1 MALLNT
7 WASQQDQ
14 ATLSPLSRL
23 LNNYIQ
29 KSDAPLAYLMRGD
42 AQGLLKDLNTPKPVN
57 TTRDMTD
64 LALNLNPVM
73 GLIGATAYHGSP
85 HIFNKFDINKVGT
98 GEGAQAYGH
107 GMYFAENP
115 EIAQQYQKSLSKNV
129 LINKETGQTFSPY
142 DLDSRVTIQSGLNQ
156 GLSNEEI
163 ARKVEEAAKQYDKI
177 GGLPQQLTAPKL
189 RNEAEMVRK
198 GIIGTTEGSLYKVDI
213 PDKNIPKMLN
223 WDISLQKQPEVLKTL
238 GVGEKE
244 ITRYNAIKKQIDAM
258 PGQYDIDIPKE
269 RAMFDKHT
277 ALEKEYNDI
286 GLHKTGQ
293 KYYEDLIKK
302 YGSAKNVSQ
311 ELNKKGITGIKYL
324 DAQSRGILPRIEER
338 QLTSNYVVFDP
349 SEVKIL
355 EKGLLSK

>member
-14 ATLSPLSRL
+14 ATLSPLDRL

-29 KSDAPLAYLMRGD
+29 QGDAPLAYLMRGD

-57 TTRDMTD
+57 MTQDMTNA
-64 LALNLNPVM
+64 ALNLNPVM
-73 GLIGATAYHGSP
+73 GLIGATAFHGSP
-85 HIFNKFDINKVGT
+85 AIFNKFDINKLGS
-98 GEGAQAYGH
+98 GEGSQIYGH

-115 EIAQQYQKSLSKNV
+115 EVAKSYAKS
-129 LINKETGQTFSPY
+129 
-142 DLDSRVTIQSGLNQ
+142 
-156 GLSNEEI
+156 SN
-163 ARKVEEAAKQYDKI
+163 
-177 GGLPQQLTAPKL
+177 
-189 RNEAEMVRK
+189 
-198 GIIGTTEGSLYKVDI
+198 LYKVDI
-213 PDKNIPKMLN
+213 PDTQIPKMIN

-244 ITRYNAIKKQIDAM
+244 IARYNAIKKQIDEM

-269 RAMFDKHT
+269 KAMFDKHT

-302 YGSAKNVSQ
+302 YGSAKNVSE

-324 DAQSRGILPRIEER
+324 DAQSRGIFPRIEER
-338 QLTSNYVVFDP
+338 PLTSNYVVFDP

-355 EKGLLSK
+355 EKGLLK

>member
-1 MALLNT
+1 MAGLLEYTKNGQVT
-7 WASQQDQ
+7 EP
-14 ATLSPLSRL
+14 PLYRF
-23 LNNYIQ
+23 
-29 KSDAPLAYLMRGD
+29 MRGNVQSFLNSIPD
-42 AQGLLKDLNTPKPVN
+42 PSKMTPEQQLALGANVNPIMGLL
-57 TTRDMTD
+57 
-64 LALNLNPVM
+64 
-73 GLIGATAYHGSP
+73 GATAYHGSP

-98 GEGAQAYGH
+98 GEGAQVYGH

-115 EIAQQYQKSLSKNV
+115 EIAQQYQKSLSKNA

-163 ARKVEEAAKQYDKI
+163 ARQVEEAAKQYDKI

-198 GIIGTTEGSLYKVDI
+198 GIIGTTEGALYKVDI

-223 WDISLQKQPEVLKTL
+223 WDVSLQKQPEVLKTL
-238 GVGEKE
+238 GIGEKE
-244 ITRYNAIKKQIDAM
+244 IKRYNAIKKEIDAM

-269 RAMFDKHT
+269 KAMFDKHT

-286 GLHKTGQ
+286 GIHKTGQ

-302 YGSAKNVSQ
+302 YGSSKNVSQ
-311 ELNKKGITGIKYL
+311 ELNKKGITGIQYL
-324 DAQSRGILPRIEER
+324 DAQSRGILPRIEQR

-355 EKGLLSK
+355 EKGLLK